1 MKSKTLYRKLVDS
14 NTVAVLDAQN
24 VLLFCDLHLMNEYT
38 SPQAFTGLNVLD
50 RKVAMP
56 GQSVATVSH
65 IIPTSPDAHRV
76 IQDPS
81 SALQARN
88 LKHNCERH
96 EIPLFDT
103 NDELQGIEHI
113 IAPEHG
119 MIRPGM
125 VVMCGDSHTTTYGA
139 LGALGFGIG
148 TSEVEHVLATQTLVY
163 RLAQD
168 MRIHVDGKLPVGTTS
183 KDLILMIISKIGAQG
198 ARGFVVEFC
207 GNTID
212 DMSIESRF
220 TLCNMA
226 VEAGARGALIAPD
239 DKAIEYVF
247 ARATDMT
254 LDHREK
260 ALEYWETLRSD
271 MDAEFEMK
279 YKFDA
284 REVAPYVTWGT
295 SPDQAIPVTGCV
307 PVADEWQRESTE
319 KALNYTRLKENMTLE
334 GLPVQHV
341 FIGSCT
347 NGRIEDLRE
356 VASVVRGRR
365 VNSRVRAMVVPGSG
379 AVRAQAESEGI
390 ARILKEAGFEWR
402 KPGCSMCLAMNDD
415 VLEPGIRCASTTNR
429 NFEGRQGRGAITH
442 LMSPAMAAAAAITGH
457 ITDVRK
463 LGVSND

>member
-1 MKSKTLYRKLVDS
+1 
-14 NTVAVLDAQN
+14 
-24 VLLFCDLHLMNEYT
+24 MNEYT

-220 TLCNMA
+220 TLCNLS
-226 VEAGARGALIAPD
+226 LI
-239 DKAIEYVF
+239 
-247 ARATDMT
+247 
-254 LDHREK
+254 
-260 ALEYWETLRSD
+260 
-271 MDAEFEMK
+271 
-279 YKFDA
+279 
-284 REVAPYVTWGT
+284 
-295 SPDQAIPVTGCV
+295 
-307 PVADEWQRESTE
+307 
-319 KALNYTRLKENMTLE
+319 
-334 GLPVQHV
+334 
-341 FIGSCT
+341 
-347 NGRIEDLRE
+347 
-356 VASVVRGRR
+356 
-365 VNSRVRAMVVPGSG
+365 
-379 AVRAQAESEGI
+379 
-390 ARILKEAGFEWR
+390 
-402 KPGCSMCLAMNDD
+402 
-415 VLEPGIRCASTTNR
+415 
-429 NFEGRQGRGAITH
+429 
-442 LMSPAMAAAAAITGH
+442 H
-457 ITDVRK
+457 I
-463 LGVSND
+463 